1 MENDETLSSSYSP
14 LAMTVRYQVPS
25 ELGWEG
31 SVFVEVQEERNIAIR
46 IATKFTVILNF
57 MGVILKR
64 GLD

>member
-14 LAMTVRYQVPS
+14 LAMTVRYQVPF

-31 SVFVEVQEERNIAIR
+31 SVFVEVQEERNIAVR
-46 IATKFTVILNF
+46 ITTKFTIILNF
-57 MGVILKR
+57 MVVIMNR